1 MKLTKNGQSKKSIK
15 GGKKLNN
22 QPIILNVRYTP
33 YKLPKNATQRER
45 AEHKAERAFYSMAG
59 AKNVLEY
66 ITSEG
71 KVASSITALEYLQ
84 KNTGVFNQN
93 GMISQEEVEEMKRRA
108 RENEGNI
115 WHGFISFNEQ
125 ESAKIDTPDKC
136 IRLIKQTFPSFF
148 QEVHLNTKNI
158 DLMCALHLDR
168 PHHLHIHFVFWEK
181 EPKLKG
187 KNGTLK
193 YRPKG
198 KISQS
203 AIDNMFVRLGL
214 FVDENKEDLYEMR
227 DEAIKRLRGMTAAK
241 TAMNSTEEI
250 KAEILSLAKDLPKTG
265 RISYGSKD
273 MESFRG
279 RVDNIV
285 KRMLDYDGKARAANV
300 KFYTALDKKRKVIE
314 NICGKEYV
322 FADKTA
328 KPEMVERDL
337 PKYHHKIDERHIKI
351 IEKIEEDYRRR
362 QGNLVLSL
370 AKFIKPEYYER
381 KKGKKY
387 KTNDNKLKRSLIISA
402 RNVKKRFDKFFLS
415 FGRDME
421 DLFERDFSHR
431 LQDIEKEME
440 CEWAKQ
446 NGESQET
453 NKEGSVKD

>member
-1 MKLTKNGQSKKSIK
+1 MT
-15 GGKKLNN
+15 
-22 QPIILNVRYTP
+22 
-33 YKLPKNATQRER
+33 
-45 AEHKAERAFYSMAG
+45 G

-66 ITSEG
+66 ITTEG
-71 KVASSITALEYLQ
+71 KRVGRATALEYLQ

-93 GMISQEEVEEMKRRA
+93 GLIPEEEVNAMKERLS
-108 RENEGNI
+108 ENQGNI

-125 ESAKIDTPDKC
+125 ESVKIDTPDKC
-136 IRLIKQTFPSFF
+136 IRLVKTVFPSFL
-148 QEVHLNTKNI
+148 QESHLTPKNI

-168 PHHLHIHFVFWEK
+168 PHHLHIHFLFWEK
-181 EPKLKG
+181 EPKIKG
-187 KNGTLK
+187 KDGTLK

-198 KISQS
+198 KISQT
-203 AIDNMFVRLGL
+203 AIENMFVRLGL
-214 FVDENKEDLYEMR
+214 FVDENKSELYETR
-227 DEAIKRLRGMTAAK
+227 DEAIKRLRGMAVAK
-241 TAMNSTEEI
+241 TAMNTTEEI

-285 KRMLDYDGKARAANV
+285 KMLLDYDGKARAANV
-300 KFYTALDKKRKVIE
+300 KFYTALDEKRKVIE
-314 NICGKEYV
+314 NICGQD
-322 FADKTA
+322 FALADKNV
-328 KPEMVERDL
+328 KPEKVERDL
-337 PKYHHKIDERHIKI
+337 PKYHYKIDARQIKI

-381 KKGKKY
+381 KKGKRY

-402 RNVKKRFDKFFLS
+402 RNVKNRFDKFFFS

-421 DLFERDFSHR
+421 DLFESDFSHR
-431 LQDIEKEME
+431 LQDIEKEIE
-440 CEWAKQ
+440 RERAKQ
-446 NGESQET
+446 SGESQGT